1 MMPPGMLT
9 GQQTNIDSPL
19 VSIIVPSYNSARTI
33 EACLEA
39 ISKQETARSYEV
51 IVVDSSADETAQ
63 IVEREHPG
71 VRLIRMKRRT
81 YAGAARNEGVKAS
94 RGKYVVMIDS
104 DCVVATDAVERMIER
119 HERGEYAAVGGSVAN
134 GTPRSVS
141 GTVGFLIEFKE
152 LMPSTPERFERSV
165 PTGNAAYRREVFE
178 RYGYFDEDMWLTE
191 DLLFNWRLYEA
202 GEKLLFDPTIRAVH
216 LNRTG
221 WRTVMSYQVALGRT
235 SAEAR
240 RRGAVIGARR
250 GGLMFRHPFLIAL
263 LPFVRTARAAAWF
276 AKYDR
281 KTLLLFMLIWPLYLL
296 AAAFWSYGLLQGV
309 LKDK

>member
-1 MMPPGMLT
+1 MLT
-9 GQQTNIDSPL
+9 DRQTPDDIPL
-19 VSIIVPSYNSARTI
+19 VSVIVPSYNSARTI
-33 EACLEA
+33 RACLEA
-39 ISKQETARSYEV
+39 VLGQETGRSYEV
-51 IVVDSSADETAQ
+51 IVVDSSTDGTAD
-63 IVEREHPG
+63 IVGREYPG
-71 VRLIRMKRRT
+71 VRLIRRRERT
-81 YAGAARNEGVKAS
+81 FAGAARNAGVRAS
-94 RGKYVVMIDS
+94 RGRYVVMIDS
-104 DCVVATDAVERMIER
+104 DCVASRDVLERMVRR
-119 HERGEYAAVGGSVAN
+119 HEGGGYAAVGGSVGN
-134 GTPRSVS
+134 GTPGSLS

-178 RYGYFDEDMWLTE
+178 RFGYFDEDMWLTE

-202 GEKLLFDPTIRAVH
+202 GEKLLFDPEIRAVH

-221 WRTVMSYQVALGRT
+221 WRTVLLYQVALGRT

-240 RRGAVIGARR
+240 RRGAVIGSKR
-250 GGLMFRHPFLIAL
+250 GDLLFRFPFLIAL
-263 LPFVRTARAAAWF
+263 LPFVRTAHAAAWF

-281 KTLLLFMLIWPLYLL
+281 KTLLLFLLIWPLYFV

>member
-1 MMPPGMLT
+1 MTRPDTAPNDIEM
-9 GQQTNIDSPL
+9 
-19 VSIIVPSYNSARTI
+19 SIIVPSYNSARTI
-33 EACLEA
+33 KACLEA

-104 DCVVATDAVERMIER
+104 DCVVAKDAVERMIER

-141 GTVGFLIEFKE
+141 GTVGFLIEFRE
-152 LMPSTPERFERSV
+152 FTPSAPLRLERGI
-165 PTGNAAYRREVFE
+165 PTANITYRREVFE
-178 RYGYFDEDMWLTE
+178 RYGYFDEDMWPAE
-191 DLLFNWRLYEA
+191 DILFNWRLYEA

-221 WRTVMSYQVALGRT
+221 WRDVLSHQVKLGAT
-235 SAEAR
+235 SAMAR
-240 RRGAVIGARR
+240 RRGGLPGDILLRFPALIIFMPFYRLMKAARWFFSR
-250 GGLMFRHPFLIAL
+250 DKKVFLFFLVA
-263 LPFVRTARAAAWF
+263 
-276 AKYDR
+276 
-281 KTLLLFMLIWPLYLL
+281 WPLYLL
-296 AAAFWSYGLLQGV
+296 AACFWSWGFMREALSGRGR
-309 LKDK
+309 